1 MPIKKEDNWRFIRN
15 PDKGKYCFLI
25 SVNQWSIELQEH
37 EFISLFKLLDELIHQ
52 LVILENQFMDEE
64 LINLEFERL
73 PWYAELEGTKSNW
86 SLRIIYESNE
96 QTRSFEMYWP
106 ASIANNLF
114 FVPSSSA
121 YQGNLSNSKFI
132 NSSSIN

>member
-1 MPIKKEDNWRFIRN
+1 MLLKEEDNWRLIRN

-37 EFISLFKLLDELIHQ
+37 EFVSLFKLLDALIDQ
-52 LVILENQFMDEE
+52 FLKLENQLMEEE

-73 PWYAELEGTKSNW
+73 PWYVELEGTKNNW
-86 SLRIIYESNE
+86 SLRIIFESDE

-106 ASIANNLF
+106 PSISKKLF
-114 FVPSSSA
+114 FEMRKMWESMH
-121 YQGNLSNSKFI
+121 
-132 NSSSIN
+132 

>member
-1 MPIKKEDNWRFIRN
+1 MPIKEEDNWRLIRN

-37 EFISLFKLLDELIHQ
+37 EFVSLFKLLDSLLDQ
-52 LVILENQFMDEE
+52 LLILENKLMDEE

-73 PWYAELEGTKSNW
+73 PWYAELEGSKNKW
-86 SLRIIYESNE
+86 SLRIIFESDE

-106 ASIANNLF
+106 SSISKKLF
-114 FVPSSSA
+114 FEMRKMWESMH
-121 YQGNLSNSKFI
+121 
-132 NSSSIN
+132 